1 MKIHRP
7 LGLSLL
13 VYEVA
18 RMVILLVF
26 SISLDPSGFVGP
38 ALIGYLLA
46 PQILFALI
54 ALFVWIDETRY
65 RDYVP
70 LYVAGKTLLVW
81 AGLLWLLS
89 SFKTIVKAFVMYTG
103 TAGEP
108 LMLAMAVLIP
118 FEIATII
125 RMVLYKKRPAEDH

>member
-7 LGLSLL
+7 LGLSVL

-18 RMVILLVF
+18 RMVILLVL
-26 SISLDPSGFVGP
+26 SVSLEPSGFVGP

-65 RDYVP
+65 RDYVS

-81 AGLLWLLS
+81 AGLLWLFT
-89 SFKTIVKAFVMYTG
+89 SFKTIVKALMMYTG

-108 LMLAMAVLIP
+108 FMIAILVLIP

-125 RMVLYKKRPAEDH
+125 RMVLYMKRPAEDH

>member
-7 LGLSLL
+7 LGLSVL
-13 VYEVA
+13 VYEVV
-18 RMVILLVF
+18 RMVILLVL
-26 SISLDPSGFVGP
+26 SVSLEPSGFVGP

-65 RDYVP
+65 RDYVS

-81 AGLLWLLS
+81 AGLLWLFS
-89 SFKTIVKAFVMYTG
+89 SFKTIVKALMMYTG

-108 LMLAMAVLIP
+108 FMIAVLVLIP

-125 RMVLYKKRPAEDH
+125 RMVLYMKRPAEDH